1 MAASTPCP
9 TNRAL
14 ASILIF
20 KRDPAERYREVYY
33 GEYNFFLRRRA
44 PVHHGRHGCTGILL
58 QRFKVFKTLGPAL
71 TVIVMGIVMSNLRI
85 VPTSSPTYDA
95 ISSYCVPLSVSICLL
110 SLDLK
115 QMRKLSKEPI
125 IALASA
131 IFSVCVAALVFGILF
146 ANKIDEGWKVAGMFV
161 GTYTGGSSNLTA
173 IAVGLDASKNTIAS
187 ANAAD
192 YVVGIPTLIL
202 MFATPAL
209 YKSSKWL
216 KKLWPY
222 DMSESELLGD
232 GNHEELMASKE
243 WSIQEIAWLLAIG
256 FGTVWAATSISSMV
270 FGEGFRSAGRILLIT
285 TFSIILAQVPAVRKL
300 RGNFDLGLF
309 IAVLFLVTIGFAV
322 DLKQFFGST
331 FYITLFCFCVIACS
345 ILLHL
350 LITRLLKVR
359 LSMCCCP
366 SWAVSRMAPP
376 PPSSPP
382 APSGRPL
389 STSACSWAYWPVPWA
404 TMWAS
409 V

>member
-1 MAASTPCP
+1 
-9 TNRAL
+9 
-14 ASILIF
+14 
-20 KRDPAERYREVYY
+20 
-33 GEYNFFLRRRA
+33 
-44 PVHHGRHGCTGILL
+44 
-58 QRFKVFKTLGPAL
+58 
-71 TVIVMGIVMSNLRI
+71 
-85 VPTSSPTYDA
+85 
-95 ISSYCVPLSVSICLL
+95 
-110 SLDLK
+110 
-115 QMRKLSKEPI
+115 MRKLSKEPV
-125 IALASA
+125 IALISA
-131 IFSVCVAALVFGILF
+131 IFSVCVAALVFGVLF
-146 ANKIDEGWKVAGMFV
+146 ADKINEGWKVAGMFV

-173 IAVGLDASKNTIAS
+173 IAVGLDASKTTIAS

-270 FGEGFRSAGRILLIT
+270 FGAGFRSAGRILLIT

-309 IAVLFLVTIGFAV
+309 VALLFLVTIGFAV

-331 FYITLFCFCVIACS
+331 FYITLFCFCVIVCS

-359 LSMCCCP
+359 FEYVLLSIVGCISDGP
-366 SWAVSRMAPP
+366 TAALIA
-376 PPSSPP
+376 SS
-382 APSGRPL
+382 AQWKTLINIGL
-389 STSACSWAYWPVPWA
+389 LMGVLAGALGNYVGIGVAYA
-404 TMWAS
+404 IRAFIGA
-409 V
+409 

>member
-1 MAASTPCP
+1 MANTIFSSEG
-9 TNRAL
+9 AL
-14 ASILIF
+14 LFIMVATVALGF
-20 KRDPAERYREVYY
+20 W
-33 GEYNFFLRRRA
+33 
-44 PVHHGRHGCTGILL
+44 L

-209 YKSSKWL
+209 YK
-216 KKLWPY
+216 
-222 DMSESELLGD
+222 
-232 GNHEELMASKE
+232 
-243 WSIQEIAWLLAIG
+243 
-256 FGTVWAATSISSMV
+256 
-270 FGEGFRSAGRILLIT
+270 R
-285 TFSIILAQVPAVRKL
+285 VPN
-300 RGNFDLGLF
+300 G
-309 IAVLFLVTIGFAV
+309 
-322 DLKQFFGST
+322 
-331 FYITLFCFCVIACS
+331 
-345 ILLHL
+345 
-350 LITRLLKVR
+350 
-359 LSMCCCP
+359 
-366 SWAVSRMAPP
+366 
-376 PPSSPP
+376 
-382 APSGRPL
+382 
-389 STSACSWAYWPVPWA
+389 
-404 TMWAS
+404 
-409 V
+409 

>member
-1 MAASTPCP
+1 MANTIFSSEG
-9 TNRAL
+9 AL
-14 ASILIF
+14 LFIMVATVALGF
-20 KRDPAERYREVYY
+20 W
-33 GEYNFFLRRRA
+33 
-44 PVHHGRHGCTGILL
+44 L

-95 ISSYCVPLSVSICLL
+95 ISGYCVPLSVSICLL

-146 ANKIDEGWKVAGMFV
+146 A
-161 GTYTGGSSNLTA
+161 GSSNLTA

-232 GNHEELMASKE
+232 GNHEELMTSKE

-359 LSMCCCP
+359 FEYVLLSIVGCISDGP
-366 SWAVSRMAPP
+366 TAALIA
-376 PPSSPP
+376 SS
-382 APSGRPL
+382 AQWKILINIGL
-389 STSACSWAYWPVPWA
+389 LMGVLAGALGNYVGIGVAYA
-404 TMWAS
+404 IRAIIGA
-409 V
+409 

>member
-1 MAASTPCP
+1 MANTIFSSEG
-9 TNRAL
+9 AL
-14 ASILIF
+14 LFIMVATVALGF
-20 KRDPAERYREVYY
+20 W
-33 GEYNFFLRRRA
+33 
-44 PVHHGRHGCTGILL
+44 L

-173 IAVGLDASKNTIAS
+173 IAVGLDASKNTIAA

-202 MFATPAL
+202 MFAAPAL

-331 FYITLFCFCVIACS
+331 FYITLFCFCVIVCS

-350 LITRLLKVR
+350 LITRLLKSV

-366 SWAVSRMAPP
+366 S
-376 PPSSPP
+376 
-382 APSGRPL
+382 
-389 STSACSWAYWPVPWA
+389 
-404 TMWAS
+404 
-409 V
+409 